1 MFSLFTLGVGLA
13 QEIESEIDF
22 KYVKAKYLLGTE
34 RYEEAIKAFTVI
46 IKENPKYADA
56 TILRAEA
63 KYAMAA
69 YKGTKKDVLIY
80 IDNKGVTKTAIILL
94 GKAEYRMKNY
104 EAAINSLTL
113 ATRLNTDDAQVWEY
127 VGNIHKE
134 NGKLLKACE
143 FWQTAAKMGSS
154 KARIKSKKTC
164 GNTEPT
170 EPEKDKVIPSS
181 RKKTKAKIESLPS
194 SKHRQTEDTKEEKSE
209 EEKKMKDNRTPDQ
222 IRRDND
228 DSLKNPTNG
237 TKIGDATNDDN
248 IKIEDKTK
256 KEDDKKVETP
266 EIEEPSTKDEDD
278 SGSMPDEDDFKN
290 VIKVDND
297 LTLIIKGQGLG
308 RRNVLKQPNI
318 LIMANEGGTVAI
330 DICVNKRGKVV
341 SAEFNGQLSTKAR
354 KSLVSLA
361 IRKSKDFWF
370 GKSDYKEQCGL
381 ILFEIKGN

>member
-170 EPEKDKVIPSS
+170 EPEKDTVIPSS
-181 RKKTKAKIESLPS
+181 RKKTKA
-194 SKHRQTEDTKEEKSE
+194 
-209 EEKKMKDNRTPDQ
+209 
-222 IRRDND
+222 
-228 DSLKNPTNG
+228 
-237 TKIGDATNDDN
+237 
-248 IKIEDKTK
+248 
-256 KEDDKKVETP
+256 
-266 EIEEPSTKDEDD
+266 
-278 SGSMPDEDDFKN
+278 
-290 VIKVDND
+290 
-297 LTLIIKGQGLG
+297 
-308 RRNVLKQPNI
+308 
-318 LIMANEGGTVAI
+318 
-330 DICVNKRGKVV
+330 
-341 SAEFNGQLSTKAR
+341 
-354 KSLVSLA
+354 
-361 IRKSKDFWF
+361 
-370 GKSDYKEQCGL
+370 
-381 ILFEIKGN
+381 